1 MKSHTSILAILVG
14 LPLIATAVARS
25 ESATPAVEPVAI
37 DATAPAV
44 VEPPPAPLPFQTTHT
59 ISKGEVLG
67 TIMPTYGV
75 DTERVRAA
83 ALEWHDLSR
92 LRADAALIFSY
103 DGVDPLPIGLRYA
116 LDADRTLVLTRGAP
130 DPTGRQTWSG
140 QLDEIVYEHRLG
152 RHAMVIKDTLWEAA
166 RAAGLSPADINSL
179 AEVYQY
185 DVDFNTELRAG
196 AILTVVADELWT
208 EGRLARLGTPMA
220 ARLVNAG
227 ETLVAVRYA
236 ASDGKSRF
244 YDGEG
249 TVRRKAFLRSPLAF
263 SRVTSGFSHQRYH
276 PILKRA
282 RPHLGVDFGAPTGT
296 PVRAVGDGV
305 VEVAGT
311 QGGHGRFV
319 KIDHPGPYASSYS
332 HLSSIAVR
340 PGARVQQGDLI
351 GAVGSTGLATGPHL
365 HFQFWVGAKHVNP
378 LSIEMPTQEQLQGA
392 DLTGFRAERDRLI
405 AILDDQQEGLD
416 SGEPGLADADEGE
429 LSSDAA
435 EDAAP
440 SQANPG

>member
-14 LPLIATAVARS
+14 LPLIAAAMAR
-25 ESATPAVEPVAI
+25 PAHVPPALAPI
-37 DATAPAV
+37 DAAPTAPIA
-44 VEPPPAPLPFQTTHT
+44 PPPPPPPLPYETTHT
-59 ISKGEVLG
+59 IGKGQVLG

-75 DTERVRAA
+75 DAERVRAA
-83 ALEWHDLSR
+83 ALQWHDLSR
-92 LRADAALIFSY
+92 LRADAVLVFSY
-103 DGVDPLPIGLRYA
+103 DGVDPLPTALRYS
-116 LDADRTLVLTRGAP
+116 LDADRTLILTRGPSDAN
-130 DPTGRQTWSG
+130 GRQTWSA

-152 RHAMVIKDTLWEAA
+152 RHAMVIEDTLWEAA
-166 RAAGLSPADINSL
+166 RAAGLSAADINGL

-196 AILTVVADELWT
+196 AVLTVVADELWT
-208 EGRLARLGTPMA
+208 EGRLARLGAPMA

-227 ETLVAVRYA
+227 KTLLAVRYA
-236 ASDGKSRF
+236 TSDGKSRY
-244 YDGEG
+244 YDSEG
-249 TVRRKAFLRSPLAF
+249 VARRKAFLRSPLAF
-263 SRVTSGFSHQRYH
+263 SRVTSGFSLRRFH
-276 PILKRA
+276 PVLKRA

-340 PGARVQQGDLI
+340 AGARVQQGDLI

-365 HFQFWVGAKHVNP
+365 HFQFWVGTKHVNP
-378 LSIEMPTQEQLQGA
+378 LSMEMPTQEQLQGA
-392 DLTGFRAERDRLI
+392 DLTGFRAERDRLM
-405 AILDDQQEGLD
+405 AILDDTADGGD
-416 SGEPGLADADEGE
+416 SGTPGVADDADGDQ
-429 LSSDAA
+429 SRDAA
-435 EDAAP
+435 ERVPP
-440 SQANPG
+440 SRANPG